1 MFTHRFNRRPTRV
14 VIVVALAA
22 VVALLLAACGGGNDT
37 TETTE
42 TTEATTGTTSGA
54 SATTMAAGTVNVT
67 LADVSANSMLLTPSP
82 ASAPAGTVT
91 FVVTNSGTQEH
102 EFVVLKTDLA
112 ADNLPF
118 DEDADEALE
127 EGEGVTPI
135 DEIESIMPGETMNLV
150 VDLEAGHY
158 ALICNLEGHYRM
170 GMRSDFDVS

>member
-1 MFTHRFNRRPTRV
+1 MFTHRFNRRPARV

-22 VVALLLAACGGGNDT
+22 VIALLLVACGGESDT
-37 TETTE
+37 TETTGA
-42 TTEATTGTTSGA
+42 TTETTSGA

-118 DEDADEALE
+118 DEDANEALE

-135 DEIESIMPGETMNLV
+135 DEIESIMPGETKNLV

-158 ALICNLEGHYRM
+158 ALICNLEGHYKK
-170 GMRSDFDVS
+170 GMLSDFDVS